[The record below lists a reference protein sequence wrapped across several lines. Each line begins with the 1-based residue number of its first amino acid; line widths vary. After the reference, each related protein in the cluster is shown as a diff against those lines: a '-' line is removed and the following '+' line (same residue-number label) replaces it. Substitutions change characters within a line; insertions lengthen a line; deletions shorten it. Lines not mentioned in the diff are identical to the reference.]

1 LKENRN
7 SEVLPI
13 LKKKIIKARQKALK
27 KLIEQEGEKQL
38 EELNKETEGDDTQD
52 KTDNKEDKEDDD
64 DNDVDDEKS
73 DADSSEEHKEKKKK
87 EKKKHKAGGM
97 EKRSRMYFRLQ
108 AKRLA
113 ENILFRVILWM
124 SLLGLVSFAI
134 YAIDPAD
141 ISSRLSYAV
150 TMNLSVVA
158 FQFVISSMVPHVP
171 YLTLIDKYNL
181 MIFGTVLLQAFFAVL
196 SGARGAWLSDD
207 AKLELDNNVFYIMF
221 SFFVLMHVAAY
232 FYSQEKIKF
241 ELSKIGLSKNYI
253 DVLNKLEGY
262 PTNVENGL
270 VEIMSFSRDRYK
282 KKKDHLRSY

>member
-1 LKENRN
+1 
-7 SEVLPI
+7 V
-13 LKKKIIKARQKALK
+13 IKSKQNALK
-27 KLIEQEGEKQL
+27 KLIEMEGEKHL
-38 EELNKETEGDDTQD
+38 EELNKETEEGGDKPEKSNT
-52 KTDNKEDKEDDD
+52 EADDD
-64 DNDVDDEKS
+64 DNDVDEDEEV
-73 DADSSEEHKEKKKK
+73 DSSEEHKEKKKTHH
-87 EKKKHKAGGM
+87 KKHKVGGM

-108 AKRLA
+108 ARRLA

-181 MIFGTVLLQAFFAVL
+181 MIFGTVLLQSFFAVL
-196 SGARGAWLSDD
+196 SGARGTWMSDD
-207 AKLELDNNVFYIMF
+207 AKLQLDNNVFYFMF
-221 SFFVLMHVAAY
+221 IFFIFWHVSAY
-232 FYSQEKIKF
+232 FYAREKIKF

>member
-1 LKENRN
+1 
-7 SEVLPI
+7 
-13 LKKKIIKARQKALK
+13 
-27 KLIEQEGEKQL
+27 
-38 EELNKETEGDDTQD
+38 
-52 KTDNKEDKEDDD
+52 
-64 DNDVDDEKS
+64 
-73 DADSSEEHKEKKKK
+73 
-87 EKKKHKAGGM
+87 M

-108 AKRLA
+108 ARRLA

-150 TMNLSVVA
+150 TMNLAVVA

-181 MIFGTVLLQAFFAVL
+181 MIFGTVLLQSFFAVL
-196 SGARGAWLSDD
+196 SGARGTWMSDD
-207 AKLELDNNVFYIMF
+207 AKLQLDNNVFYIMF
-221 SFFVLMHVAAY
+221 IFFIFWHVAAY
-232 FYSQEKIKF
+232 FYAREKIKF

-270 VEIMSFSRDRYK
+270 VEVMSFSRDRYK
-282 KKKDHLRSY
+282 KKKHHLRSY